1 MGIQNLNAIIRK
13 KCTRESINKIDLKV
27 LSGKTIAIDISIYL
41 YRFMGDGTLLE
52 SIYYMLSILRYYN
65 IFPIFVFDGKSPVEK
80 TELLEKRSK
89 DKKEAE
95 FKYKQLEAQ
104 LQIEK
109 QHSTNNISNGKQQ
122 EIYESMQYFKRRFIR
137 LKKKDVIKVKELIL
151 AFGGI
156 YIEADGEADELCA
169 KLVCKKKAYAC
180 MSEDMDLFLYGC
192 PRVLRYL
199 SLLNETV
206 VLYNLNKI
214 LEEMNINFM
223 EFKQICVISGTD
235 YNLSRM
241 SKNNLYQ
248 TFKYF
253 DEYKKDNSLY
263 TDFYDWLI
271 NNTNYISNIYE
282 LYNIYNLFTL
292 NNIILKKY
300 KFHEQFKEVN
310 KNKIRDLMRPEG
322 FIFL

>member
-1 MGIQNLNAIIRK
+1 MGIQNLNTIIRQ
-13 KCTRESINKIDLKV
+13 KCTPDSIHKIGLNV

-41 YRFMGDGTLLE
+41 YRFMGESTLLE
-52 SIYYMLSILRYYN
+52 SMYYMLSILRYYN
-65 IFPIFVFDGKSPVEK
+65 IFPIFVFDGKSPIEK
-80 TELLEKRSK
+80 TELLKKRNK

-95 FKYKQLEAQ
+95 AKYNELQVQLE
-104 LQIEK
+104 K
-109 QHSTNNISNGKQQ
+109 QYSGSISNNNDRLQK
-122 EIYESMQYFKRRFIR
+122 ISESMQYLKRKFVR
-137 LKKKDVIKVKELIL
+137 LKKRDIVKIKELIL

-169 KLVCKKKAYAC
+169 KLVQKKKAYAC

-235 YNLSRM
+235 YNLNKVT
-241 SKNNLYQ
+241 KNNLYQ

-263 TDFYDWLI
+263 KDFYDWLT
-271 NNTNYISNIYE
+271 NNTDYISNIYE
-282 LYNIYNLFTL
+282 LYNTYNLFTL

-300 KFHEQFKEVN
+300 KFHEKFKEIN
-310 KNKIRDLMRPEG
+310 KNKIRELMIPEG